1 MSPARIGFAAAAAVV
16 LQTTLAWFVSGTA
29 ANLDLPLVVVVLAA
43 LSHGRLAGLWTGTAT
58 GLAQDVLSGG
68 IFGVNGLCKSLA
80 GVAAGFA
87 GEKLLLETSWQ
98 QGLLVAAATLL
109 HAGCFFGIYALIPAA
124 TPSGGWT
131 DVAAQAVAN
140 AAAGSVAA
148 GVAGHVRRR
157 PAPARRRRVRPAAER
172 RRAGHAP

>member
-1 MSPARIGFAAAAAVV
+1 MSPAQVGFAAAAAVV

-68 IFGVNGLCKSLA
+68 ILGVNGLCKSLA

-87 GEKLLLETSWQ
+87 GEKT
-98 QGLLVAAATLL
+98 
-109 HAGCFFGIYALIPAA
+109 YALIPAA

-131 DVAAQAVAN
+131 DVAAQAAAN
-140 AAAGSVAA
+140 AVAGSVAA

-157 PAPARRRRVRPAAER
+157 PPPTRRRRVRPITER